1 MSDARHLLFSVP
13 ADWTND
19 DKGDF
24 YEEFI
29 VEILKPMR
37 MSSQRRLRVS
47 GMELDILAKSEDRPI
62 TVLVECKAH
71 RDPVSADVITKL
83 MGNVQLRRADHGW
96 LFTTSDLTKDGR
108 GLWEEIQQDRDLSL
122 KFTWYSPART
132 IDVLIAQRSIVDP
145 QTLSHHVDGFNQGDW
160 SLVVTPGRRSWLVEL
175 LEEGIPAK
183 YAVFNARNGQPLG
196 SREAAEVAGASHRY
210 AALQAIQLPSGATAT
225 PTRSPKAPVA
235 RVISGDAWEDPRPAR
250 PTDFVGRDEVISG
263 VGAFIEQARSGA
275 TSTRSFA
282 VLAPSGWGKSSLA
295 LKLVHKSGTS
305 SMEKISITAV
315 DSRSASNAGF
325 VVEALRL
332 ALDDAV
338 NIGAARKNPLN
349 IHSLREPLDSPDV
362 KNALTQLRTQG
373 RIAVLM
379 FDQFEELFA
388 KESLFEVFN
397 AVRDL
402 SLDVDSAQAPLVLGF
417 AWKTDVSLPQQHPAY
432 HLWHQ
437 LADRRKTFK
446 VTELKRGEIDRVISK
461 AEKAIGKKLSRPLRH
476 RLTEQCQGLPWLLK
490 KLLVHVLQRV
500 STAESQY
507 LLLEREL
514 DIEQLF
520 KEDLEQLQEDHLR
533 CLKFVA
539 ARAPVAV
546 AEVEDSFSRDTTNL
560 LINQHLLVR
569 SGMNYVVYWDIFRD
583 YLVEER
589 VPQIPW
595 TRTFQR
601 TPPVA
606 LRALNVLESKGPL
619 SALALGEQL
628 SLKEGPTFNLLGDL
642 VAFQLVDADGSGNYK
657 IPSHLSDLS
666 PTTIAG
672 IVRSQLRRHVVARAI
687 ERLWARDEVVSQDDW
702 LHFFDQQQPRSTIF
716 SPATLRVYC
725 ANLKNWLLFAGLLEL
740 RPRGI
745 ARADG
750 NGGQLGVVST
760 SKTLTGLFL
769 GASSPARLQELL
781 TKLVAGATSRRSL
794 DGDGL
799 RNAISDASALG
810 LIDVTADRVNL
821 RMNTMDLSSLMDE
834 AKRSVARQPTI
845 QLALESIKAN
855 NGDRNA
861 AAPQLAEG
869 LGAVAWKPVSA
880 LRYLGGLVRYA
891 NWAHGLSKSDHNG
904 TAPLNFGTGG

>member
-13 ADWTND
+13 ENWSND
-19 DKGDF
+19 DKGNF

-37 MSSQRRLRVS
+37 MNSARRLRVT

-62 TVLVECKAH
+62 TVLIECKAH
-71 RDPVSADVITKL
+71 RDPISANVISQL
-83 MGNVQLRRADHGW
+83 VGNVNLRRADQGW

-108 GLWEEIQQDRDLSL
+108 GLWEEIQGDRDHAL

-132 IDVLIAQRSIVDP
+132 IDVLVAQRSIVDP
-145 QTLSHHVDGFNQGDW
+145 KTLNHYLTGFEQGDW
-160 SLVVTPGRRSWLVEL
+160 SLVVTPGMRSWLVEL
-175 LEEGIPAK
+175 LEDGIPAR
-183 YAVFNARNGQPLG
+183 YTVFDARNGQPLG
-196 SREAAEVAGASHRY
+196 PKEVAEAADASQRY
-210 AALQAIQLPSGATAT
+210 TALQPIQLASGSAVVGVRTQ
-225 PTRSPKAPVA
+225 RAPVA

-250 PTDFVGRDEVISG
+250 PIDFVGRDDVITNI
-263 VGAFIEQARSGA
+263 GAFIEQARSGS

-295 LKLVHKSGTS
+295 LKLVHKSGS
-305 SMEKISITAV
+305 GVMEKISITAV

-325 VVEALRL
+325 VAEALRL
-332 ALDDAV
+332 ALYDAV
-338 NIGAARKNPLN
+338 NTSGAKKNPLK

-362 KNALTQLRTQG
+362 KDALDQLQTQG
-373 RIAVLM
+373 KIAVLM

-388 KESLFEVFN
+388 KESLFEVFK

-402 SLDVDSAQAPLVLGF
+402 SLDLDSAQAPLVLGF

-432 HLWHQ
+432 HLWHE
-437 LADRRKTFK
+437 LHDRRKTFK
-446 VTELKRGEIDRVISK
+446 VSELKRGEIDRVVSK

-476 RLTEQCQGLPWLLK
+476 RLTEQCQGFPWLLK

-546 AEVEDSFSRDTTNL
+546 AEVEESFSRDTTNL

-583 YLVEER
+583 YLVEDR

-601 TPPVA
+601 TPPVS
-606 LRALNVLESKGPL
+606 LRALQVLESKGPL
-619 SALALGEQL
+619 SAIALGEHL

-642 VAFQLVDADGSGNYK
+642 VAFQLVDADGAGNYK
-657 IPSHLSDLS
+657 IPGHLSDLS
-666 PTTIAG
+666 ATTVAG

-687 ERLWARDEVVSQDDW
+687 ERLWTKDEIVSLDAW
-702 LHFFDQQQPRSTIF
+702 LHFFDEQQPRNAVF
-716 SPATLRVYC
+716 SPETLRVYST
-725 ANLKNWLLFAGLLEL
+725 NLKNWLLFAGLLEL
-740 RPRGI
+740 RPRGV

-750 NGGQLGVVST
+750 NGGQMGVVST
-760 SKTLTGLFL
+760 GKTLTGLFL
-769 GASSPARLQELL
+769 ATSSPSRLQELL
-781 TKLVAGATSRRSL
+781 AKLTAGVTERKAL
-794 DGDGL
+794 DCDGL

-810 LIDVTADRVNL
+810 LVDLAVDRITL
-821 RMNTMDLSSLMDE
+821 RSITSDLHSLIDE
-834 AKRSVARQPTI
+834 AKRSVTRQPTI
-845 QLALESIKAN
+845 QLALESIQAA
-855 NGDRNA
+855 NGDRSI
-861 AAPQLAEG
+861 AAPQLAAG
-869 LGAVAWKPVSA
+869 LGATWKPVSA
-880 LRYLGGLVRYA
+880 QRYLGGLVRYA
-891 NWAHGLSKSDHNG
+891 NWAHGLTKSDNNG
-904 TAPLNFGTGG
+904 TIPFEFFVNK